1 MLDWQQ
7 AGTAAVA
14 ICGVVGTYLNFRK
27 TTRKAIASTLH
38 QHNIELRALA
48 DTRQEEIASLVVRLK
63 ESESER
69 DGLAALYERA
79 LETIR
84 FHTDE
89 ALRLRGEADT
99 LRHDN
104 TSLRQRIAG
113 LHSNKQGGST

>member
-1 MLDWQQ
+1 MDWQQ
-7 AGTAAVA
+7 VGTAAVA
-14 ICGVVGTYLNFRK
+14 ICGVVGAYINFRK
-27 TTRKAIASTLH
+27 TTKKAIDGTLH
-38 QHNIELRALA
+38 QHNVELRALA
-48 DTRQEEIASLVVRLK
+48 DTRQEEIESLTAKLK
-63 ESESER
+63 EAESER

-113 LHSNKQGGST
+113 LNSNQQGGST